1 VLARPAEGPGAAT
14 GWRAPLRRAALTML
28 QGLPIAALLFFMFPR
43 LAAPLWGLPA
53 DRGARTGLSDI
64 MEPGTF
70 TSLTLSD
77 DVAFRVEFD
86 GAVPPPSQR
95 YWRGP
100 ILSRYDGRTW
110 TVVPLPLLP
119 GVPTPTR
126 GRPVAYTVTLEPGNQ
141 PFFFAL
147 DLPASTPQATG
158 NDGGATLPTFLGM
171 TQGRQLLSRAPIAFS
186 LEIFGGAAARG
197 QVALFARDTR
207 VTCNVGAGAA
217 LTVTLMAPTRERG
230 RIPLGRLIVSSD
242 FPLGLWRGWAYVHF
256 PLEGIAYPAPEPA
269 PPPLPRGLEG
279 ADAQAP
285 ARGGDADLA
294 GLRTYQR
301 GDPPQRVAWKAVA
314 RGAGWYTKA
323 FDGAQGGGPAVL
335 DWDAL
340 APLDGEARLSRLT
353 AWVLAAERA
362 ARPFTL
368 RLPGFELPQGQG
380 REHRRAA
387 LTALALWPSPQG
399 RG

>member
-1 VLARPAEGPGAAT
+1 MTTHAARTFAGFVARSRQRLFRGAPSDLDPVVLRHSRIYILPTRRGLAVIATLVVMLLTSLNYALSLGLFVTFALSGLVSASLLHVFRNLAGIKVRP
-14 GWRAPLRRAALTML
+14 
-28 QGLPIAALLFFMFPR
+28 
-43 LAAPLWGLPA
+43 LAAG
-53 DRGARTGLSDI
+53 D
-64 MEPGTF
+64 TF
-70 TSLTLSD
+70 
-77 DVAFRVEFD
+77 A
-86 GAVPPPSQR
+86 G
-95 YWRGP
+95 
-100 ILSRYDGRTW
+100 
-110 TVVPLPLLP
+110 
-119 GVPTPTR
+119 
-126 GRPVAYTVTLEPGNQ
+126 
-141 PFFFAL
+141 
-147 DLPASTPQATG
+147 
-158 NDGGATLPTFLGM
+158 
-171 TQGRQLLSRAPIAFS
+171 APIAFS

-207 VTCNVGAGAA
+207 VTCGVGAGAA

-230 RIPLGRLIVSSD
+230 RIPLGRLTVSSD
-242 FPLGLWRGWAYVHF
+242 YPLGLWRGWAYVHF

-294 GLRTYQR
+294 GLRTYQP

-323 FDGAQGGGPAVL
+323 FDGTQGGGPAVL

-340 APLDGEARLSRLT
+340 APLDSEARLSRLT

-362 ARPFTL
+362 ARPFAL

-387 LTALALWPSPQG
+387 LTALALWPAPRG